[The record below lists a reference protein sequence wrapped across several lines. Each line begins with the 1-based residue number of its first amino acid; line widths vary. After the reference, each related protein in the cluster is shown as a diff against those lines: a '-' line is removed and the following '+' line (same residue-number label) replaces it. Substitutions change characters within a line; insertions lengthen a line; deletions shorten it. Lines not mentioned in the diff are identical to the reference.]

1 MKLVKL
7 SLAAAVAAGA
17 LAMSASAVPLEEAIK
32 DVDLNGYARMRYTH
46 DKKSYEND
54 QGNYIKGENSSKWQ
68 FKSEVDFK
76 AKVDDNFFGVVG
88 VRFMDE
94 DNGET
99 FSSSNSQYHS
109 DKNANDGDSDFDI
122 AKAYLGYTIG
132 GTTIAVGRQ
141 GIGSFFTD
149 DMYGDGVKITS
160 TDIEGLTITGF
171 WMDSLEND
179 GDISSLDWGRIDGKL
194 TTDHNLYGIGF
205 MGSYDPVSF
214 QLWYNSLEDVADL
227 FAAEL
232 ALNFDISDDFNIG
245 LKGQYAF
252 SDLDKATYV
261 YTNPRT
267 GINTYTETSD
277 ADFWAV
283 EANTGF
289 FGVDLAAGY
298 LKFEPDNKD
307 SYSFVSFED
316 QGSFISP
323 GEELLDYRSFA
334 GKNHY
339 WYVVAGYTI
348 PDTGIR
354 IGADYLDGKYMDQ
367 DAYEVVGRI
376 SYKYNEKLSFKT
388 WYSHYKIKDI
398 TESDDNE
405 KKDRI
410 RFEAKYSF

>member
-46 DKKSYEND
+46 NNESDKNVYREKSSVWE
-54 QGNYIKGENSSKWQ
+54 

-76 AKVDDNFFGVVG
+76 AKIDDNFFGVVG
-88 VRFMDE
+88 VRFMDR
-94 DNGET
+94 DNGQT
-99 FSSSNSQYHS
+99 FSSSDGVYLQEKNEEDDESQ
-109 DKNANDGDSDFDI
+109 FDI
-122 AKAYLGYTIG
+122 AKAYLGYAIG
-132 GTTIAVGRQ
+132 GTTITVGRQ

-160 TDIEGLTITGF
+160 TDIEGLTLTGF

-179 GDISSLDWGRIDGKL
+179 SDIGSLKWNRTGVMAPLKGKL
-194 TTDHNLYGIGF
+194 TTDHNLYGVGA
-205 MGSYDPVSF
+205 MGSYDPVAF

-232 ALNFDISDDFNIG
+232 AFNFDISDDFNIG
-245 LKGQYAF
+245 VKGQYAF
-252 SDLDKATYV
+252 SDLDRATYT
-261 YTNPRT
+261 YINRT
-267 GINTYTETSD
+267 TLLPVNTETSD
-277 ADFWAV
+277 ADFWAA
-283 EANTGF
+283 EASMGL
-289 FGVDLAAGY
+289 FGIDLAAGY
-298 LKFEPDNKD
+298 LRFEPDNKD
-307 SYSFVSFED
+307 RASFVSFED

-323 GEELLDYRSFA
+323 GEQLLDYTNFT

-339 WYVVAGYTI
+339 WYAVAGYTI

-354 IGADYLDGKYMDQ
+354 IGADYLDGKSAGK
-367 DAYEVVGRI
+367 DAYEAVGRI

-388 WYSHYKIKDI
+388 WYSHYKIDGAAGAA
-398 TESDDNE
+398 DE
-405 KKDRI
+405 KNDRI

>member
-46 DKKSYEND
+46 DH
-54 QGNYIKGENSSKWQ
+54 SKNKRDSNRGVWQ

-76 AKVDDNFFGVVG
+76 AKIDDNFFGVVG
-88 VRFMDE
+88 IRFMDE
-94 DNGET
+94 DHGESA
-99 FSSSNSQYHS
+99 SSSNSQYHGNHGTTRRQ
-109 DKNANDGDSDFDI
+109 DEDSDFDI

-160 TDIEGLTITGF
+160 TDIEGLTISGF

-179 GDISSLDWGRIDGKL
+179 GDISSLDWANVNNKL

-232 ALNFDISDDFNIG
+232 ALSFDISDDFNLG
-245 LKGQYAF
+245 VKGQYAF
-252 SDLDKATYV
+252 SDFDGDYKNVVGAD
-261 YTNPRT
+261 
-267 GINTYTETSD
+267 D
-277 ADFWAV
+277 ADFWAA
-283 EANTGF
+283 EASAGF

-298 LKFEPDNKD
+298 LKFEPDHKD
-307 SYSFVSFED
+307 SLSFVSFED

-323 GEELLDYRSFA
+323 GEELLDYRSFT
-334 GKNHY
+334 GENHY

-354 IGADYLDGKYMDQ
+354 IGADYLDGKSAGK
-367 DAYEVVGRI
+367 DAYEAVGRI

-388 WYSHYKIKDI
+388 WYSHYKI
-398 TESDDNE
+398 DDAAGGLDE

>member
-46 DKKSYEND
+46 DHLKNETNSN
-54 QGNYIKGENSSKWQ
+54 KGVWE

-76 AKVDDNFFGVVG
+76 AKIDDNFFGVVG
-88 VRFMDE
+88 VRFLDR
-94 DNGET
+94 DNGESL
-99 FSSSNSQYHS
+99 SSSNSQYHGAQNPS
-109 DKNANDGDSDFDI
+109 DKDSDFDI

-160 TDIEGLTITGF
+160 TDIEGLTISGF

-179 GDISSLDWGRIDGKL
+179 SDISSLEWGAAVDNKL

-214 QLWYNSLEDVADL
+214 QLWYNALEDVAQL

-232 ALNFDISDDFNIG
+232 ALNFDISDDFNLG
-245 LKGQYAF
+245 VKGQYAF
-252 SDLDKATYV
+252 SDFDGDYKNAA
-261 YTNPRT
+261 
-267 GINTYTETSD
+267 GASD
-277 ADFWAV
+277 ADFWAA
-283 EANTGF
+283 EANAGF

-298 LKFEPDNKD
+298 LKFEPDNKGD
-307 SYSFVSFED
+307 KSFVSFED

-323 GEELLDYRSFA
+323 GQELLDYRNFT
-334 GKNHY
+334 GENHY

-348 PDTGIR
+348 PDTGVR
-354 IGADYLDGKYMDQ
+354 IGADYLDGKYNGH
-367 DAYEVVGRI
+367 DAYEAVGRI

-388 WYSHYKIKDI
+388 WYSHYKI
-398 TESDDNE
+398 DDAAGVGLDE

>member
-46 DKKSYEND
+46 DHLKNETNSN
-54 QGNYIKGENSSKWQ
+54 KGVWE

-76 AKVDDNFFGVVG
+76 AKIDDNFFGVVG
-88 VRFMDE
+88 VRFLDR
-94 DNGET
+94 DNGESL
-99 FSSSNSQYHS
+99 SSSNSQYHGTQNPS
-109 DKNANDGDSDFDI
+109 DKDSDFDI

-132 GTTIAVGRQ
+132 GTTITVGRQ

-160 TDIEGLTITGF
+160 TDIEGLTISGF

-179 GDISSLDWGRIDGKL
+179 GDISSIDSNGAWMNDIGRVGGKL

-214 QLWYNSLEDVADL
+214 QLWYNALEDVAQL

-232 ALNFDISDDFNIG
+232 ALNFDISDDFNLG
-245 LKGQYAF
+245 VKGQYAF
-252 SDLDKATYV
+252 SDFDGDYKDA
-261 YTNPRT
+261 
-267 GINTYTETSD
+267 GASD
-277 ADFWAV
+277 ADFWAA
-283 EANTGF
+283 EANAGF

-298 LKFEPDNKD
+298 LKFEPDDKD
-307 SYSFVSFED
+307 KLSFVSFED

-323 GEELLDYRSFA
+323 GEELLDYRTFS

-354 IGADYLDGKYMDQ
+354 IGADYLDGKADG
-367 DAYEVVGRI
+367 DNAYEVVGRI

-388 WYSHYKIKDI
+388 WYSHYKI
-398 TESDDNE
+398 DDAYGTGLDE

>member
-46 DKKSYEND
+46 DH
-54 QGNYIKGENSSKWQ
+54 SKNKRDSNRGVWQ

-76 AKVDDNFFGVVG
+76 AKIDDNFFGVVG
-88 VRFMDE
+88 IRFMDE
-94 DNGET
+94 DHGESA
-99 FSSSNSQYHS
+99 SSSNSQYHGNHGARRQ
-109 DKNANDGDSDFDI
+109 DEDSDFDI

-160 TDIEGLTITGF
+160 TDIEGLTISGF

-179 GDISSLDWGRIDGKL
+179 GDISSLDWANVNNKL

-232 ALNFDISDDFNIG
+232 ALNFDISDDFNLG
-245 LKGQYAF
+245 VKGQYAF
-252 SDLDKATYV
+252 SDFDGDYKNVVGAD
-261 YTNPRT
+261 
-267 GINTYTETSD
+267 D
-277 ADFWAV
+277 ADFWAA
-283 EANTGF
+283 EASAGF

-298 LKFEPDNKD
+298 LKFEPDHKD
-307 SYSFVSFED
+307 RLSFVSFED

-323 GEELLDYRSFA
+323 GEELLDYRSFT
-334 GKNHY
+334 GENHY
-339 WYVVAGYTI
+339 WYVIAGYTI

-354 IGADYLDGKYMDQ
+354 IGADYLDGKSAGK
-367 DAYEVVGRI
+367 DAYEAVGRI

-388 WYSHYKIKDI
+388 WYSHYKI
-398 TESDDNE
+398 DNAAGGLDE

>member
-46 DKKSYEND
+46 DKKTDDKNHR
-54 QGNYIKGENSSKWQ
+54 NNSSQWE

-76 AKVDDNFFGVVG
+76 AKIDDNFFGVVG
-88 VRFMDE
+88 VRFLDR
-94 DNGET
+94 DNGESH
-99 FSSSNSQYHS
+99 SSSNSQYHGNQNNYAING
-109 DKNANDGDSDFDI
+109 KRVEQDSDFDI
-122 AKAYLGYTIG
+122 AKAYLGYTVG

-160 TDIEGLTITGF
+160 TDIEGLTISGF

-179 GDISSLDWGRIDGKL
+179 SDISSLEWGAAVDNKL

-214 QLWYNSLEDVADL
+214 QLWYNALEDVAQL

-232 ALNFDISDDFNIG
+232 ALNFDISDDFNLG
-245 LKGQYAF
+245 VKGQYAF
-252 SDLDKATYV
+252 SDFDGDYKNAA
-261 YTNPRT
+261 
-267 GINTYTETSD
+267 GASD
-277 ADFWAV
+277 ADFWAA
-283 EANTGF
+283 EANAGF

-298 LKFEPDNKD
+298 LKFEPDNKGD
-307 SYSFVSFED
+307 KSFVSFED

-323 GEELLDYRSFA
+323 GQELLDYRNFT
-334 GKNHY
+334 GENHY

-354 IGADYLDGKYMDQ
+354 IGADYLDGKSAGK
-367 DAYEVVGRI
+367 DAYEAVGRI

-388 WYSHYKIKDI
+388 WYSHYKI
-398 TESDDNE
+398 DDAYGTGLDE

>member
-46 DKKSYEND
+46 DH
-54 QGNYIKGENSSKWQ
+54 SKNKRDSNRGVWQ

-76 AKVDDNFFGVVG
+76 AKIDDNFFGVVG
-88 VRFMDE
+88 IRFMDE
-94 DNGET
+94 DHGESA
-99 FSSSNSQYHS
+99 SSSNSQYHGNHGARRQ
-109 DKNANDGDSDFDI
+109 DEDSDFDI

-160 TDIEGLTITGF
+160 TDIEGLTISGF

-179 GDISSLDWGRIDGKL
+179 GDISSLDWANVNNKL

-232 ALNFDISDDFNIG
+232 SLNFDISDDFNLG
-245 LKGQYAF
+245 VKGQYAF
-252 SDLDKATYV
+252 SDFDGDYKNVVGAD
-261 YTNPRT
+261 
-267 GINTYTETSD
+267 D
-277 ADFWAV
+277 ADFWAA
-283 EANTGF
+283 EASAGF

-298 LKFEPDNKD
+298 LKFEPDHKD
-307 SYSFVSFED
+307 RLSFVSFED

-323 GEELLDYRSFA
+323 GEELLDYRSFT
-334 GKNHY
+334 GENHY

-354 IGADYLDGKYMDQ
+354 IGADYLDGKSAGK
-367 DAYEVVGRI
+367 DAYEAVGRI

-388 WYSHYKIKDI
+388 WYSHYKI
-398 TESDDNE
+398 DDAAGGLDE

>member
-46 DKKSYEND
+46 DHLKNRTDSN
-54 QGNYIKGENSSKWQ
+54 KGVWE

-76 AKVDDNFFGVVG
+76 AKIDDNFFGVVG
-88 VRFMDE
+88 VRFLDR
-94 DNGET
+94 DLGESH
-99 FSSSNSQYHS
+99 SSSNSQYHGAQNPS
-109 DKNANDGDSDFDI
+109 DADSDFDI
-122 AKAYLGYTIG
+122 AKAYLGYTVG

-160 TDIEGLTITGF
+160 TDIEGLTISGF

-179 GDISSLDWGRIDGKL
+179 GDISSLEWGAAVDNKL

-214 QLWYNSLEDVADL
+214 QLWYNALEDVAQL

-232 ALNFDISDDFNIG
+232 ALNFDISDDFNLG
-245 LKGQYAF
+245 VKGQYAF
-252 SDLDKATYV
+252 SDFDGDYKDA
-261 YTNPRT
+261 
-267 GINTYTETSD
+267 GASD
-277 ADFWAV
+277 ADFWAA
-283 EANTGF
+283 EANAGF

-298 LKFEPDNKD
+298 LKFEPDDKD
-307 SYSFVSFED
+307 KVSFVSFED

-323 GEELLDYRSFA
+323 GEELLDYRNFT
-334 GKNHY
+334 GENHY

-354 IGADYLDGKYMDQ
+354 IGADYLDGKADG
-367 DAYEVVGRI
+367 DNAYEVVGRI

-388 WYSHYKIKDI
+388 WYSHYKI
-398 TESDDNE
+398 DDAAGGLDE

>member
-46 DKKSYEND
+46 DHLKNKADSN
-54 QGNYIKGENSSKWQ
+54 KATWQ

-76 AKVDDNFFGVVG
+76 AKIDDNFFGVIG
-88 VRFMDE
+88 VRFWDQDSGE
-94 DNGET
+94 SHSTSTGHRGGLNGGDNE
-99 FSSSNSQYHS
+99 
-109 DKNANDGDSDFDI
+109 FDV

-160 TDIEGLTITGF
+160 TDIEGLTISGF

-179 GDISSLDWGRIDGKL
+179 GDISSLDWGAAVDNKL

-214 QLWYNSLEDVADL
+214 QLWYNALEDVAQL

-232 ALNFDISDDFNIG
+232 ALNFDISDDFNLG
-245 LKGQYAF
+245 VKGQYAF
-252 SDLDKATYV
+252 SDFDGDYKDA
-261 YTNPRT
+261 
-267 GINTYTETSD
+267 GASD
-277 ADFWAV
+277 ADFWAA
-283 EANTGF
+283 EANAGF

-298 LKFEPDNKD
+298 LKFEPDNKGD
-307 SYSFVSFED
+307 KSFVSFED

-323 GEELLDYRSFA
+323 GEELLDYTNFT
-334 GKNHY
+334 GENHY

-354 IGADYLDGKYMDQ
+354 IGADYLDGKAHGD

-388 WYSHYKIKDI
+388 WYSHYKI
-398 TESDDNE
+398 DDAAGGLDE

>member
-46 DKKSYEND
+46 DKKTDDKNHR
-54 QGNYIKGENSSKWQ
+54 NNSSQWE

-76 AKVDDNFFGVVG
+76 AKIDDNFFGVVG
-88 VRFMDE
+88 VRFLDR
-94 DNGET
+94 DLGESH
-99 FSSSNSQYHS
+99 SSSNSQYHGGVKYPGS
-109 DKNANDGDSDFDI
+109 PYGYNKEDKDADFDI
-122 AKAYLGYTIG
+122 AKAYLGYTVG

-160 TDIEGLTITGF
+160 TDIEGLTISGF

-179 GDISSLDWGRIDGKL
+179 SDISSLEWGAAVDNKL

-214 QLWYNSLEDVADL
+214 QLWYNALEDVAQL

-232 ALNFDISDDFNIG
+232 ALNFDISDDFNLG
-245 LKGQYAF
+245 VKGQYAF
-252 SDLDKATYV
+252 SDFDGDYKNAA
-261 YTNPRT
+261 
-267 GINTYTETSD
+267 GASD
-277 ADFWAV
+277 ADFWAA
-283 EANTGF
+283 EANAGF

-298 LKFEPDNKD
+298 LKFEPDDKD
-307 SYSFVSFED
+307 KVSFVSFED

-323 GEELLDYRSFA
+323 GEELLDYRNFT
-334 GKNHY
+334 GENHY

-354 IGADYLDGKYMDQ
+354 IGADYLDGKAHGDN
-367 DAYEVVGRI
+367 AYEVVGRI

-388 WYSHYKIKDI
+388 WYSHYKI
-398 TESDDNE
+398 DDAAGGLDE

>member
-46 DKKSYEND
+46 DKESGEDEN
-54 QGNYIKGENSSKWQ
+54 GNYIKGENSSKWE

-76 AKVDDNFFGVVG
+76 AKIDDNFFGVVG
-88 VRFMDE
+88 VRFLDR

-99 FSSSNSQYHS
+99 LSSSNSQYHGKQNPS
-109 DKNANDGDSDFDI
+109 DKDSDFDI

-160 TDIEGLTITGF
+160 TDIEGLTISGF

-179 GDISSLDWGRIDGKL
+179 GDISSLKWARVDGKL

-214 QLWYNSLEDVADL
+214 QLWYNALEDVAQL

-232 ALNFDISDDFNIG
+232 ALNFDISDDFNLG
-245 LKGQYAF
+245 VKGQYAF
-252 SDLDKATYV
+252 SDFDGDYKDA
-261 YTNPRT
+261 
-267 GINTYTETSD
+267 GASD
-277 ADFWAV
+277 ADFWAA
-283 EANTGF
+283 EANAGF

-298 LKFEPDNKD
+298 LKFEPDDKD
-307 SYSFVSFED
+307 KVSFVSFED

-323 GEELLDYRSFA
+323 GQELLDYRNFT
-334 GKNHY
+334 GENHY

-354 IGADYLDGKYMDQ
+354 IGADYLDGKADG
-367 DAYEVVGRI
+367 DNAYEVVGRI

-388 WYSHYKIKDI
+388 WYSHYKI
-398 TESDDNE
+398 DDAYGTGLDE

>member
-46 DKKSYEND
+46 DHWKNND
-54 QGNYIKGENSSKWQ
+54 DNTNKGVWE

-76 AKVDDNFFGVVG
+76 AKIDDNFFGVVG
-88 VRFMDE
+88 VRFLDR
-94 DNGET
+94 DLGESH
-99 FSSSNSQYHS
+99 SSSNSQYHGRQNNFQHPDES
-109 DKNANDGDSDFDI
+109 EKDSDFDI
-122 AKAYLGYTIG
+122 AKAYLGYTVG

-160 TDIEGLTITGF
+160 TDIEGLTISGF

-179 GDISSLDWGRIDGKL
+179 GDISSIDSNGDWMNDIGRVGGKL

-214 QLWYNSLEDVADL
+214 QLWYNALEDVAQL

-232 ALNFDISDDFNIG
+232 ALNFDISDDFNLG
-245 LKGQYAF
+245 VKGQYAF
-252 SDLDKATYV
+252 SDFDGDYKDA
-261 YTNPRT
+261 
-267 GINTYTETSD
+267 GASD
-277 ADFWAV
+277 ADFWAA
-283 EANTGF
+283 EANAGF

-298 LKFEPDNKD
+298 LKFEPDDKD
-307 SYSFVSFED
+307 KLSFVSFED

-323 GEELLDYRSFA
+323 GEELLDYRTFS

-354 IGADYLDGKYMDQ
+354 IGADYLDGKADG
-367 DAYEVVGRI
+367 DNAYEVVGRI

-388 WYSHYKIKDI
+388 WYSHYKI
-398 TESDDNE
+398 DDAAGGLDE

>member
-46 DKKSYEND
+46 DHLKNETNSN
-54 QGNYIKGENSSKWQ
+54 KGVWE

-76 AKVDDNFFGVVG
+76 AKIDDNFFGVVG
-88 VRFMDE
+88 VRFLDR
-94 DNGET
+94 DNGESH
-99 FSSSNSQYHS
+99 SSSNSQYHGKQSPS
-109 DKNANDGDSDFDI
+109 DKGSDFDI
-122 AKAYLGYTIG
+122 AKAYLGYTVG

-160 TDIEGLTITGF
+160 TDIEGLTISGF

-179 GDISSLDWGRIDGKL
+179 GDISSLEWGAAVDNKL

-214 QLWYNSLEDVADL
+214 QLWYNALEDVAQL

-232 ALNFDISDDFNIG
+232 ALNFDISDDFNLG
-245 LKGQYAF
+245 VKGQYAF
-252 SDLDKATYV
+252 SDFDGDYKDA
-261 YTNPRT
+261 
-267 GINTYTETSD
+267 GASD
-277 ADFWAV
+277 ADFWAA
-283 EANTGF
+283 EANAGF

-298 LKFEPDNKD
+298 LKFEPDDKD
-307 SYSFVSFED
+307 KVSFVSFED

-323 GEELLDYRSFA
+323 GEELLDYRTFS

-354 IGADYLDGKYMDQ
+354 IGADYLDGKADG
-367 DAYEVVGRI
+367 DNAYEVVGRI

-388 WYSHYKIKDI
+388 WYSHYKI
-398 TESDDNE
+398 DDKFGAGLDE

>member
-1 MKLVKL
+1 MKLLKL
-7 SLAAAVAAGA
+7 SLAAAMAAGA
-17 LAMSASAVPLEEAIK
+17 LATSASAIPLEEAIK
-32 DVDLNGYARMRYTH
+32 DVDLNGYARMRYTDDH
-46 DKKSYEND
+46 AKNQRDNNR
-54 QGNYIKGENSSKWQ
+54 GVWQ
-68 FKSEVDFK
+68 FKSEADLK
-76 AKVDDNFFGVVG
+76 AKIDDNFFGVIG
-88 VRFMDE
+88 IRFMDE
-94 DNGET
+94 DHGESA
-99 FSSSNSQYHS
+99 SSSNSQYHNNIGARRK
-109 DKNANDGDSDFDI
+109 DYDSDFDI
-122 AKAYLGYTIG
+122 AKAYLGYTVG

-160 TDIEGLTITGF
+160 TDIEGLTISGF

-179 GDISSLDWGRIDGKL
+179 GDISSLDWADVNNKL

-232 ALNFDISDDFNIG
+232 ALSFDISDDFNLG
-245 LKGQYAF
+245 VKGQYAF
-252 SDLDKATYV
+252 SDFDGDYKDA
-261 YTNPRT
+261 
-267 GINTYTETSD
+267 GASD
-277 ADFWAV
+277 ADFWAA
-283 EANTGF
+283 EANAGF

-298 LKFEPDNKD
+298 LKFEPDDKD
-307 SYSFVSFED
+307 KVSFVSFED

-323 GEELLDYRSFA
+323 GEELLDYRNFT
-334 GKNHY
+334 GENHY

-354 IGADYLDGKYMDQ
+354 IGADYLDGKADG
-367 DAYEVVGRI
+367 DNAYEVVGRI

-388 WYSHYKIKDI
+388 WYSHYKI
-398 TESDDNE
+398 DDAAGGLDA

>member
-46 DKKSYEND
+46 DKKTDDENHR
-54 QGNYIKGENSSKWQ
+54 NNSSQWE

-76 AKVDDNFFGVVG
+76 AKIDDNFFGVVG
-88 VRFMDE
+88 VRFLDR
-94 DNGET
+94 DNGESH
-99 FSSSNSQYHS
+99 SSSNSQYHGGVTYPGS
-109 DKNANDGDSDFDI
+109 PYGYNKEDKDADFDI

-160 TDIEGLTITGF
+160 TDIEGLTISGF

-179 GDISSLDWGRIDGKL
+179 GDISSLEWGAAVDNKL

-214 QLWYNSLEDVADL
+214 QLWYNALEDVAQL

-232 ALNFDISDDFNIG
+232 ALNFDISDDFNLG
-245 LKGQYAF
+245 VKGQYAF
-252 SDLDKATYV
+252 SDFDGDYKDAGV
-261 YTNPRT
+261 
-267 GINTYTETSD
+267 SD
-277 ADFWAV
+277 ADFWAA
-283 EANTGF
+283 EANAGF

-298 LKFEPDNKD
+298 LKFEPDDKD
-307 SYSFVSFED
+307 KVSFVSFED

-323 GEELLDYRSFA
+323 GEELLDYRNFS
-334 GKNHY
+334 GENHY

-354 IGADYLDGKYMDQ
+354 IGADYLDGKADG
-367 DAYEVVGRI
+367 DNAYEVVGRI

-388 WYSHYKIKDI
+388 WYSHYKI
-398 TESDDNE
+398 DDKFGAGLDE

>member
-46 DKKSYEND
+46 DH
-54 QGNYIKGENSSKWQ
+54 SKNKRDSNRGVWQ

-76 AKVDDNFFGVVG
+76 AKIDDNFFGVVG
-88 VRFMDE
+88 IRFMDE
-94 DNGET
+94 DHGESA
-99 FSSSNSQYHS
+99 SSSNSQYHGNHGARRQ
-109 DKNANDGDSDFDI
+109 DEDSDFDI

-160 TDIEGLTITGF
+160 TDIEGLTISGF

-179 GDISSLDWGRIDGKL
+179 GDISSLDWANVNNKL

-232 ALNFDISDDFNIG
+232 ALSFDISDDFNLG
-245 LKGQYAF
+245 VKGQYAF
-252 SDLDKATYV
+252 SDFDGDYKNVVGAD
-261 YTNPRT
+261 
-267 GINTYTETSD
+267 D
-277 ADFWAV
+277 ADFWAA
-283 EANTGF
+283 EASAGF

-298 LKFEPDNKD
+298 LKFEPDHKD
-307 SYSFVSFED
+307 RLSFVSFED

-323 GEELLDYRSFA
+323 GEELLDYRSFT
-334 GKNHY
+334 GENHY
-339 WYVVAGYTI
+339 WYVIAGYTI

-354 IGADYLDGKYMDQ
+354 IGADYLDGKSAGK
-367 DAYEVVGRI
+367 DAYEAVGRI

-388 WYSHYKIKDI
+388 WYSHYKI
-398 TESDDNE
+398 DNAAGGLDE

>member
-46 DKKSYEND
+46 DH
-54 QGNYIKGENSSKWQ
+54 SKNKRDSNRGVWQ

-76 AKVDDNFFGVVG
+76 AKIDDNFFGVVG
-88 VRFMDE
+88 IRFMDE
-94 DNGET
+94 DHGESA
-99 FSSSNSQYHS
+99 SSSNSQYHGNHGARRE
-109 DKNANDGDSDFDI
+109 DPDSDFDI

-160 TDIEGLTITGF
+160 TDIEGLTISGF

-179 GDISSLDWGRIDGKL
+179 GDISSLDWANVNNKL

-232 ALNFDISDDFNIG
+232 ALNFDISDDFNLG
-245 LKGQYAF
+245 VKGQYAF
-252 SDLDKATYV
+252 SDFDGDYKNVVGAD
-261 YTNPRT
+261 
-267 GINTYTETSD
+267 D
-277 ADFWAV
+277 ADFWAA
-283 EANTGF
+283 EASAGF

-298 LKFEPDNKD
+298 LKFEPDHKD
-307 SYSFVSFED
+307 RLSFVSFED

-323 GEELLDYRSFA
+323 GEELLDYRSFT
-334 GKNHY
+334 GENHY

-354 IGADYLDGKYMDQ
+354 IGADYLDGKSAGK
-367 DAYEVVGRI
+367 DAYEAVGRI

-388 WYSHYKIKDI
+388 WYSHYKI
-398 TESDDNE
+398 DDAAGGLDE

>member
-46 DKKSYEND
+46 DHLKNETNSN
-54 QGNYIKGENSSKWQ
+54 KGVWE

-76 AKVDDNFFGVVG
+76 AKIDDNFFGVVG
-88 VRFMDE
+88 VRFLDR
-94 DNGET
+94 DNGESL
-99 FSSSNSQYHS
+99 SSSNSQYHGTQNPS
-109 DKNANDGDSDFDI
+109 DKDSDFDI

-160 TDIEGLTITGF
+160 TDIEGLTISGF

-179 GDISSLDWGRIDGKL
+179 GDISSLDWGAAVDNKL

-214 QLWYNSLEDVADL
+214 QLWYNALEDVAQL

-232 ALNFDISDDFNIG
+232 ALNFDISDDFNLG
-245 LKGQYAF
+245 VKGQYAF
-252 SDLDKATYV
+252 SDFDGDYKDA
-261 YTNPRT
+261 
-267 GINTYTETSD
+267 GASD
-277 ADFWAV
+277 ADFWAA
-283 EANTGF
+283 EANAGF

-298 LKFEPDNKD
+298 LKFEPDDKD
-307 SYSFVSFED
+307 KLSFVSFED

-323 GEELLDYRSFA
+323 GEELLDYRTFS

-354 IGADYLDGKYMDQ
+354 IGADYLDGKADG
-367 DAYEVVGRI
+367 DNAYEVVGRI

-388 WYSHYKIKDI
+388 WYSHYKI
-398 TESDDNE
+398 DDAYGTGLDE

>member
-46 DKKSYEND
+46 DHRKNQRDSNR
-54 QGNYIKGENSSKWQ
+54 GVWQ

-76 AKVDDNFFGVVG
+76 AKIDDNFFGVVG

-94 DNGET
+94 DHGESA
-99 FSSSNSQYHS
+99 SSSNSQYHGLYGS
-109 DKNANDGDSDFDI
+109 RREDLDSDFDI
-122 AKAYLGYTIG
+122 AKAYLGYTVG

-160 TDIEGLTITGF
+160 TDIEGLTISGF

-179 GDISSLDWGRIDGKL
+179 GDISSLDWGAAVDNKL

-214 QLWYNSLEDVADL
+214 QLWYNALEDVTQL

-232 ALNFDISDDFNIG
+232 ALNFDISDDFNLG
-245 LKGQYAF
+245 VKGQYAF
-252 SDLDKATYV
+252 SDFDGDYKDA
-261 YTNPRT
+261 
-267 GINTYTETSD
+267 GASD
-277 ADFWAV
+277 ADFWAA
-283 EANTGF
+283 EANAGF

-298 LKFEPDNKD
+298 LKFEPDDKD
-307 SYSFVSFED
+307 KVSFVSFED

-323 GEELLDYRSFA
+323 GEELLDYRSFT
-334 GKNHY
+334 GENHY

-354 IGADYLDGKYMDQ
+354 IGADYLDGKADG
-367 DAYEVVGRI
+367 DNAYEVVGRI

-388 WYSHYKIKDI
+388 WYSHYKI
-398 TESDDNE
+398 DDAAGGLDD

>member
-46 DKKSYEND
+46 DH
-54 QGNYIKGENSSKWQ
+54 SKNKRDSNRGVWQ

-76 AKVDDNFFGVVG
+76 AKIDDNFFGVVG
-88 VRFMDE
+88 IRFMDE
-94 DNGET
+94 DHGESA
-99 FSSSNSQYHS
+99 SSSNSQYHGNHGARRE
-109 DKNANDGDSDFDI
+109 DPDSDFDI

-160 TDIEGLTITGF
+160 TDIEGLTISGF

-179 GDISSLDWGRIDGKL
+179 GDISSLDWANVNNKL

-232 ALNFDISDDFNIG
+232 ALSFDISDDFNLG
-245 LKGQYAF
+245 VKGQYAF
-252 SDLDKATYV
+252 SDFDGDYKNVVGAD
-261 YTNPRT
+261 
-267 GINTYTETSD
+267 D
-277 ADFWAV
+277 ADFWAA
-283 EANTGF
+283 EASAGF

-298 LKFEPDNKD
+298 LKFEPDHKD
-307 SYSFVSFED
+307 RLSFVSFED

-323 GEELLDYRSFA
+323 GEELLDYRSFT
-334 GKNHY
+334 GENHY
-339 WYVVAGYTI
+339 CYVVAGYTI

-354 IGADYLDGKYMDQ
+354 IGADYLDGKSAGK
-367 DAYEVVGRI
+367 DAYEAVGRI

-388 WYSHYKIKDI
+388 WYSHYKI
-398 TESDDNE
+398 DDAAGGLDE

>member
-46 DKKSYEND
+46 DHLKNETNSN
-54 QGNYIKGENSSKWQ
+54 KGVWE

-76 AKVDDNFFGVVG
+76 AKIDDNFFGVVG
-88 VRFMDE
+88 VRFLDR
-94 DNGET
+94 DNGESL
-99 FSSSNSQYHS
+99 SSSNSQYHGAQNPS
-109 DKNANDGDSDFDI
+109 DKDSDFDI

-160 TDIEGLTITGF
+160 TDIEGLTISGF

-179 GDISSLDWGRIDGKL
+179 GDISSIDSNGAWMNDIGRVGGKL

-214 QLWYNSLEDVADL
+214 QLWYNALEDVAQL

-232 ALNFDISDDFNIG
+232 ALNFDISDDFNLG
-245 LKGQYAF
+245 VKGQYAF
-252 SDLDKATYV
+252 SDFDGDYKDA
-261 YTNPRT
+261 
-267 GINTYTETSD
+267 GASD
-277 ADFWAV
+277 ADFWAA
-283 EANTGF
+283 EANAGF

-298 LKFEPDNKD
+298 LKFEPDDKD
-307 SYSFVSFED
+307 KLSFVSFED

-323 GEELLDYRSFA
+323 GEELLDYRTFS
-334 GKNHY
+334 GENHY

-354 IGADYLDGKYMDQ
+354 IGADYLDGKADG
-367 DAYEVVGRI
+367 DNAYEVVGRI

-388 WYSHYKIKDI
+388 WYSHYKI
-398 TESDDNE
+398 DDAAGGLDE

>member
-46 DKKSYEND
+46 DHLKNETNSN
-54 QGNYIKGENSSKWQ
+54 KGVWE

-76 AKVDDNFFGVVG
+76 AKIDDNFFGVVG
-88 VRFMDE
+88 VRFLDR
-94 DNGET
+94 DNGESL
-99 FSSSNSQYHS
+99 SSSNSQYHGKQNPS
-109 DKNANDGDSDFDI
+109 DKGSDFDI
-122 AKAYLGYTIG
+122 AKAYLGYTVG

-160 TDIEGLTITGF
+160 TDIEGLTISGF

-179 GDISSLDWGRIDGKL
+179 GDISSLEWGAAVDNKL

-214 QLWYNSLEDVADL
+214 QLWYNALEDVAQL

-232 ALNFDISDDFNIG
+232 ALNFDISDDFNLG
-245 LKGQYAF
+245 VKGQYAF
-252 SDLDKATYV
+252 SDFDGDYKDA
-261 YTNPRT
+261 
-267 GINTYTETSD
+267 GASD
-277 ADFWAV
+277 ADFWAA
-283 EANTGF
+283 EANAGF

-298 LKFEPDNKD
+298 LKFEPDDKD
-307 SYSFVSFED
+307 KVSFVSFED

-323 GEELLDYRSFA
+323 GEELLDYRNFS
-334 GKNHY
+334 GENHY

-354 IGADYLDGKYMDQ
+354 IGADYLDGKADG
-367 DAYEVVGRI
+367 DNAYEVVGRI

-388 WYSHYKIKDI
+388 WYSHYKI
-398 TESDDNE
+398 DDKFGAGLDE

>member
-46 DKKSYEND
+46 DKESGEDEN
-54 QGNYIKGENSSKWQ
+54 GNYIKGENSSKWE

-76 AKVDDNFFGVVG
+76 AKIDDNFFGVVG
-88 VRFMDE
+88 VRFLDR

-99 FSSSNSQYHS
+99 LSSSNSQYHGKQNPS
-109 DKNANDGDSDFDI
+109 DKDSDFDI

-160 TDIEGLTITGF
+160 TDIEGLTISGF

-179 GDISSLDWGRIDGKL
+179 GDISSLKWARVDGKL

-214 QLWYNSLEDVADL
+214 QLWYNALEDVAQL

-232 ALNFDISDDFNIG
+232 ALNFDISDDFNLG
-245 LKGQYAF
+245 VKGQYAF
-252 SDLDKATYV
+252 SDFDGDYKDA
-261 YTNPRT
+261 
-267 GINTYTETSD
+267 GASD
-277 ADFWAV
+277 ADFWAA
-283 EANTGF
+283 EANAGF

-298 LKFEPDNKD
+298 LKFEPDDKD
-307 SYSFVSFED
+307 KVSFVSFED

-323 GEELLDYRSFA
+323 GQELLDYRNFT
-334 GKNHY
+334 GENHY

-354 IGADYLDGKYMDQ
+354 IGADYLDGKADG
-367 DAYEVVGRI
+367 DNAYEVVGRI

-388 WYSHYKIKDI
+388 WYSHYKI
-398 TESDDNE
+398 DDAYGTDRDE

>member
-17 LAMSASAVPLEEAIK
+17 LAMNASAVPLEEAIK

-46 DKKSYEND
+46 DKVSGEND
-54 QGNYIKGENSSKWQ
+54 QGAYVKGENSSKWE

-76 AKVDDNFFGVVG
+76 AKIDDNFFGVVG
-88 VRFMDE
+88 VRFLDR

-99 FSSSNSQYHS
+99 LSSSNSQYHGGKNPS
-109 DKNANDGDSDFDI
+109 DKDSDFDI

-160 TDIEGLTITGF
+160 TDIEGLTISGF

-179 GDISSLDWGRIDGKL
+179 GDISSLDWARVDGKL

-214 QLWYNSLEDVADL
+214 QLWYNALEDVAQL

-232 ALNFDISDDFNIG
+232 ALNFDISDDFNLG
-245 LKGQYAF
+245 VKGQYAF
-252 SDLDKATYV
+252 SDFDGDYKDA
-261 YTNPRT
+261 
-267 GINTYTETSD
+267 GASD
-277 ADFWAV
+277 ADFWAA
-283 EANTGF
+283 EANAGF

-298 LKFEPDNKD
+298 LKFEPDDKD
-307 SYSFVSFED
+307 KVSFVSFED

-323 GEELLDYRSFA
+323 GQELLDYRNFT
-334 GKNHY
+334 GENHY

-354 IGADYLDGKYMDQ
+354 IGADYLDGKADG
-367 DAYEVVGRI
+367 DNAYEVVGRI

-388 WYSHYKIKDI
+388 WYSHYKI
-398 TESDDNE
+398 DDAYGTDRDE

>member
-46 DKKSYEND
+46 DHLKNETNSN
-54 QGNYIKGENSSKWQ
+54 KGVWE

-76 AKVDDNFFGVVG
+76 AKIDDNFFGVVG
-88 VRFMDE
+88 VRFLDI

-99 FSSSNSQYHS
+99 LSSSNSQYHGKQNLS
-109 DKNANDGDSDFDI
+109 DKDSDFDI

-160 TDIEGLTITGF
+160 TDIEGLTINGF

-179 GDISSLDWGRIDGKL
+179 GDISSLDWARVDGKL

-214 QLWYNSLEDVADL
+214 QLWYNALEDVAQL

-232 ALNFDISDDFNIG
+232 ALNFDISDDFNLG
-245 LKGQYAF
+245 VKGQYAF
-252 SDLDKATYV
+252 SDFDGDYKDA
-261 YTNPRT
+261 
-267 GINTYTETSD
+267 GASD
-277 ADFWAV
+277 ADFWAA
-283 EANTGF
+283 EANAGF

-298 LKFEPDNKD
+298 LKFEPDDKD
-307 SYSFVSFED
+307 KVSFVSFED

-323 GEELLDYRSFA
+323 GQELLDYRNFT
-334 GKNHY
+334 GENHY

-354 IGADYLDGKYMDQ
+354 IGADYLDGKADG
-367 DAYEVVGRI
+367 DNAYEVVGRI

-388 WYSHYKIKDI
+388 WYSHYKI
-398 TESDDNE
+398 DDAYGTDRDE